1 MIKSKNVMLA
11 AVIAYSSLF
20 AFNANAFGL
29 GDIIGAA
36 KEIAGA
42 SKGSTTNEPI
52 VRPSDAQCMS
62 MIPSGFPKTPYPDSI
77 KLNICHQG
85 YVLGYNTQTK
95 TPIWVGEYLTREN
108 LNARYTKR
116 NDNFRPDPMV
126 LKVNPS
132 ASATLE
138 DYAGSSRVGSG
149 YDRGH
154 MAPADD
160 FRKSAE
166 QMDESFYL
174 SNIVPQNTN
183 NNRGIWQS
191 LEKSVRNWAQKYEA
205 AEIVTGTIYYKGQSQ
220 GRLGTVSI
228 PTHLYKVIYLP
239 KKGVAVGFILPNS
252 PLDSNTLANYAMS
265 ISHVEQLSGMKFF
278 PNLPQSVKDNMPKVT
293 YDVDKSW
300 VVFEKP

>member
-11 AVIAYSSLF
+11 AVIACSSLF

-42 SKGSTTNEPI
+42 NKGSTTNEPI

-95 TPIWVGEYLTREN
+95 TPIWVGEYLTRQN
-108 LNARYTKR
+108 LDTKNATR

-132 ASATLE
+132 SSATLQ

-154 MAPADD
+154 MAPAED
-160 FRKSAE
+160 FRKFPE

-174 SNIVPQNTN
+174 SNMVPQNSN
-183 NNRGIWQS
+183 NNRGIWAA
-191 LEKSVRNWAQKYEA
+191 LEKNVRYWAQ
-205 AEIVTGTIYYKGQSQ
+205 
-220 GRLGTVSI
+220 
-228 PTHLYKVIYLP
+228 
-239 KKGVAVGFILPNS
+239 
-252 PLDSNTLANYAMS
+252 
-265 ISHVEQLSGMKFF
+265 
-278 PNLPQSVKDNMPKVT
+278 
-293 YDVDKSW
+293 
-300 VVFEKP
+300 

>member
-11 AVIAYSSLF
+11 AVIACSSLF

-42 SKGSTTNEPI
+42 NKGSTTNEPI

-95 TPIWVGEYLTREN
+95 TPIWVGEYLTRQN
-108 LNARYTKR
+108 LDTKNATR

-132 ASATLE
+132 SSATLQ

-154 MAPADD
+154 MAPAED
-160 FRKSAE
+160 FRKFPE

-174 SNIVPQNTN
+174 SNMVPQNSN
-183 NNRGIWQS
+183 NNRGIWAA
-191 LEKSVRNWAQKYEA
+191 LEKNVRYWAQKYEA
-205 AEIVTGTIYYKGQSQ
+205 AEVVTGPIYYKGQSQ
-220 GRLGTVSI
+220 GRLGTVEI

-239 KKGVAVGFILPNS
+239 KKGVAIGFILPNS
-252 PLDSNTLANYAMS
+252 PVEKSELPNYAMS
-265 ISHVEQLSGMKFF
+265 VSNVEELSGMKFF
-278 PNLPQSVKDNMPKVT
+278 PRIAQSIKDNKPNDLQVF
-293 YDVDKSW
+293 DK
-300 VVFEKP
+300 